1 MVDFVSI
8 EVRFCRR
15 HRSNFLR
22 FLFSLL
28 SYCRTSPSTESQT
41 IFTVHWTRLYFVLGK
56 SIESVYRW
64 IEGEDGLRGTKVL
77 HEDFSRCLGK
87 MLSDANFSLLI
98 GDSPVAICIE
108 TFSLLLHRKWFFPSN
123 AFQFGENF
131 FTGNFR
137 KKRKLKIIGRENVAQ
152 LFNKEEVKTFC
163 AINLFSNNN
172 K

>member
-1 MVDFVSI
+1 MVEFVSK

-56 SIESVYRW
+56 SIESVYRR
-64 IEGEDGLRGTKVL
+64 IEGEDGRRGTKVL

-87 MLSDANFSLLI
+87 MLSDANFSIAFYRRFSGRHLHWNFFF
-98 GDSPVAICIE
+98 VASLKVILVFPSQC
-108 TFSLLLHRKWFFPSN
+108 FSIWRKLLHGKFSQN
-123 AFQFGENF
+123 AKIENYQA
-131 FTGNFR
+131 
-137 KKRKLKIIGRENVAQ
+137 REC
-152 LFNKEEVKTFC
+152 C
-163 AINLFSNNN
+163 AIIQ
-172 K
+172 